1 MKDII
6 QLMGPNTAAYINM
19 ADDLG
24 TLDPGKLADIVLV
37 QGNPLEGFW
46 HMLDARVVLKEGRI
60 VVDKRG

>member
-1 MKDII
+1 
-6 QLMGPNTAAYINM
+6 M

-24 TLDPGKLADIVLV
+24 TLESGKLADVVLV

-60 VVDKRG
+60 VVDKR